1 MSAIAIVT
9 NRAAREWRH
18 CVQSQLL
25 PRVHGHQAK
34 AFADCSFAM
43 ALACDCRARLL
54 GTRVPTQATPASS
67 GRRMERL
74 LANDRIEAPLVQQDL
89 ATALLQNWTG
99 GTVLLML
106 DETPKAND
114 LRSMAIRVGY
124 QRRALPLVSSCYR
137 PDAPP
142 EPMPQLVRRLL
153 GEVQKCLPPG
163 CKPVLLADRGLAWP
177 TLVDWCEQHHWHY
190 VLRLQ
195 SQTNVRLEDGR
206 VCTARQLVARPGNR
220 WLGKADVF
228 KKAGWRSANVVA
240 NWRRDCS
247 EPWLL
252 VTDERA
258 SLRHCGVYA
267 KRMWTE
273 ESFRD
278 DKSSGFGWGDSRVDD
293 PDHAARLLLVM
304 ALAMVLAASLGSE
317 AWKDKQRRKLEPR
330 PDRLSVVQWG
340 LRWLAYA
347 VTHNCFHLLHLDRL
361 YLYPT

>member
-1 MSAIAIVT
+1 MSALAIVT
-9 NRAAREWRH
+9 NRPALEWRL
-18 CVQSQLL
+18 CVRHQLL
-25 PRVHGHQAK
+25 PHLHGHQAK
-34 AFADCSFAM
+34 ALADGSFAM

-54 GTRVPTQATPASS
+54 GTQVPTQATPASS
-67 GRRMERL
+67 TRRMERL
-74 LANDRIEAPLVQQDL
+74 LANDRLDVPIGQHDL
-89 ATALLQNWTG
+89 ATALLKHWTG

-114 LRSMAIRVGY
+114 LRSLAIRVGY
-124 QRRALPLVSSCYR
+124 RQRALPLVSICYR

-142 EPMPQLVRRLL
+142 APMPQLARRLL

-163 CKPVLLADRGLAWP
+163 CKPVLLTDRGLAWP
-177 TLVDWCEQHHWHY
+177 TLVDWCEERHWHY

-195 SQTNVRLEDGR
+195 GQTNVRLEDGR
-206 VCTARQLVARPGNR
+206 VCTARQLVSRPGTHWMGQAN
-220 WLGKADVF
+220 VF

-240 NWRRDCS
+240 NWRRGCS

-252 VTDERA
+252 VTDERG

-278 DKSSGFGWGDSRVDD
+278 DKSSGFGWGASRVND

-317 AWKDKQRRKLEPR
+317 GWQDKQWRKLER
-330 PDRLSVVQWG
+330 RSDHLSVVQWG
-340 LRWLAYA
+340 LRWLGYA
-347 VTHNCFHLLHLDRL
+347 VTHSCFHLLHLDRL
-361 YLYPT
+361 YLYPK